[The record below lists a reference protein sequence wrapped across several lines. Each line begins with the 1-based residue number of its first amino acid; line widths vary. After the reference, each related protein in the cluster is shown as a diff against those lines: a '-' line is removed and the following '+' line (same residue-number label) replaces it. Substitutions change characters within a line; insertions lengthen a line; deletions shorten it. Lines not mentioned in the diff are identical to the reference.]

1 MKSTDN
7 LTLTSL
13 TNKYLNSAVILVE
26 SVFKHEDEIIITEL
40 EASINN
46 KSLVS
51 SVIVMLNH

>member
-13 TNKYLNSAVILVE
+13 TNKYLNSAVKLVE
-26 SVFKHEDEIIITEL
+26 SVFKHEDEIIRTEL

-51 SVIVMLNH
+51 YNNH

>member
-7 LTLTSL
+7 LTLISL
-13 TNKYLNSAVILVE
+13 NNKYLNSAIKLVE
-26 SVFKHEDEIIITEL
+26 SVFKHEDEIIRTEL